1 MHEVGWS
8 GDFQGGVEELGG
20 FGAECGLQAVP
31 HLLRHL
37 EGSCMCVQGSAFTQ
51 ALPERLEWVTA
62 EL

>member
-31 HLLRHL
+31 HLSGTWREAVCASRGLLSPKPCLR
-37 EGSCMCVQGSAFTQ
+37 G
-51 ALPERLEWVTA
+51 
-62 EL
+62 